1 MNNFWM
7 ANHSWVIG
15 AVTVIAMSYSR
26 FNTPPTSRSSTTW
39 ARYHMVSCFYTLT
52 LIVSWIV
59 LASTPDIVEAL
70 TKHSGLAA
78 GWKGLALPVY
88 AAVLVTV
95 LASVAPFS
103 TFDSAVRRFFQRL
116 ANIPW
121 EAQRL
126 SSALRHRTWIP
137 EDKLVA
143 DVRDELHKA
152 DFSDEDISFSCER
165 TPQALWTRI
174 TTLYKYIETWET
186 RRGAFS
192 GFYFNNLDN
201 IRHLMKEYRDLEAH
215 AHCVFPMLKPS
226 KAPDGSQEFDQ
237 IQKDL
242 AESFLAAAKR
252 LEENLC
258 DLVSRGILTCGLTAR
273 ARSAEFEKIGFMINV
288 APDHLLDHMVGLYV
302 CLTMLYVGYFMII
315 GRRNPILMG
324 IVLPTNFVGAI
335 LTAFWFKRWEWAR
348 REGDNLPITGY
359 VVAALAACLIAL
371 LTSFSL
377 GVLTGSGVVETWNI
391 FTSRSWPWSLMA
403 AFVAALVS
411 YLIDQK
417 ERPGMRWKETVG
429 VALGCALWSIPVVYL
444 LHYACSSCVPPP
456 PPYWRVMIVSALTGS
471 LIGFFVPTWH
481 RSPLKTVSWYERFK
495 VVVTTRTD
503 QDGGVVAT
511 IDVFPPQALG
521 IPTRRAE
528 QLHPIEAA
536 STDDAIAE
544 AVRSARAWINNSTRP
559 QGVQA
564 AIA

>member
-1 MNNFWM
+1 MNLSWNE
-7 ANHSWVIG
+7 HYSWVIG

-39 ARYHMVSCFYTLT
+39 ARYHMLSCFYTLT

-59 LASTPDIVEAL
+59 LAKTPGIVNAL
-70 TKHSGLAA
+70 TKQAVNVA
-78 GWKGLALPVY
+78 VWKDLDLPVY
-88 AAVLVTV
+88 TAILVTV
-95 LASVAPFS
+95 LASVPPFDK
-103 TFDSAVRRFFQRL
+103 FDSAVRRFFQRL

-152 DFSDEDISFSCER
+152 NFSDEDISFSCER

-174 TTLYKYIETWET
+174 TTLHKYIETWET

-192 GFYFNNLDN
+192 GFYFNNMDD
-201 IRHLMKEYRDLEAH
+201 IRHLMKEYKDLEAH
-215 AHCVFPMLKPS
+215 AHCVFPMLKLS

-237 IQKDL
+237 IQKDM

-252 LEENLC
+252 LEEDLC

-288 APDHLLDHMVGLYV
+288 APDHLHDYMVGLYV
-302 CLTMLYVGYFMII
+302 GLTFLYVGYFMLIKHST
-315 GRRNPILMG
+315 PILTG
-324 IVLPTNFVGAI
+324 ILIPTNFVGAI
-335 LTAFWFKRWEWAR
+335 LTAFWFKRWKWAR
-348 REGDNLPITGY
+348 REGDHLPITGY
-359 VVAALAACLIAL
+359 VVSALTACLIGL
-371 LTSFSL
+371 LISVSL
-377 GVLTGSGVVETWNI
+377 GVLRGSDVVKSWND

-403 AFVAALVS
+403 AFVAALVA

-444 LHYACSSCVPPP
+444 LHYACGCDV
-456 PPYWRVMIVSALTGS
+456 PPYWRVMIVIALTGS
-471 LIGFFVPTWH
+471 LIGFLVPTWY

-503 QDGGVVAT
+503 QEGGVVAT

-521 IPTRRAE
+521 VSTRRAE
-528 QLHPIEAA
+528 HLSPIEAT

-544 AVRSARAWINNSTRP
+544 AVRSARAWINNGNRS
-559 QGVQA
+559 QEVQA
-564 AIA
+564 AA